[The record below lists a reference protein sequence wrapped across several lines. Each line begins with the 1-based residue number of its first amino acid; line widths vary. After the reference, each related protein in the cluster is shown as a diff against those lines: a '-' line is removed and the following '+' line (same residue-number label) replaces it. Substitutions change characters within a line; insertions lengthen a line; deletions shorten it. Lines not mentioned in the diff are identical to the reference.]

1 MGPIGIF
8 DSGIGG
14 LSVLAEVRKLTPGHP
29 IVYLADQAWAPYG
42 ERTLEAVR
50 ERAVAI
56 SEFLLERGC
65 ELIVV
70 ACNSASAAALH
81 HLREVFPDV
90 PFVGME
96 PAVKPAASRSERGVI
111 GVLATDATFQGE
123 LYASVVDRHAGGKE
137 VVAQAC
143 PGLAEAVETRGADD
157 PETADLVARYL
168 EPLQAAGVDT
178 IVLGCTH
185 YPFLLG
191 TIRRLVGEDVAVIDP
206 APAVARQTLR
216 LLGEPTTGGGT
227 SFLTTADP
235 QRFNLQIER
244 LLGIRDPRATTI
256 MLPVGSELWVGTT
269 RIVAVTG
276 DLTAQRVGAVV
287 NAANATLQH
296 GGGVAAAIVRG
307 GGAVIQDESDRW
319 VRRHGRVG
327 PGQAAVTGAG
337 SLPADHVIHVVGP
350 VFRAGRDN
358 ESLLRR
364 ATVAALG
371 AAVDAGARSVA
382 LPAISAGIFGYPVR
396 EATAVIADASAG
408 WARDHPGALHEIR
421 LVGYQDEVTN
431 HFVAALAAVGRVPAP
446 GR

>member
-14 LSVLAEVRKLTPGHP
+14 LSVLAEVRKLAPEHP

-50 ERAVAI
+50 ERAVTVT
-56 SEFLLERGC
+56 EFLINRGC

-81 HLREVFPDV
+81 HLRVAFRDT

-123 LYASVVDRHAGGKE
+123 LYASVVDRHASGTE

-143 PGLAEAVETRGADD
+143 PGLAEAVETRGVDD
-157 PETADLVARYL
+157 PATTDLLARYL
-168 EPLQAAGVDT
+168 EPLRSAGVDT

-185 YPFLLG
+185 YPFLLE
-191 TIRRLVGEDVAVIDP
+191 TIRLLVGDDVVVIDP

-216 LLGEPTTGGGT
+216 LLGAPNGGGVT
-227 SFLTTADP
+227 RFFTTADP
-235 QRFNLQIER
+235 VQLNAQIER
-244 LLGIRDPRATTI
+244 LLGIPDAGAAAVG
-256 MLPVGSELWVGTT
+256 LPSRSGLWVGTT
-269 RIVAVTG
+269 RLVAVTG

-287 NAANATLQH
+287 NAANSRLQH
-296 GGGVAAAIVRG
+296 GGGVAAAIVRAG
-307 GGAVIQDESDRW
+307 GGAIQDESDRW

-327 PGQAAVTGAG
+327 PGQAAVTSAG

-350 VFRAGRDN
+350 VFRDGQDN

-364 ATVAALG
+364 ATVAALD
-371 AAVDAGARSVA
+371 AAADHGVRSVA
-382 LPAISAGIFGYPVR
+382 LPAISAGIFGYPMAA
-396 EATAVIADASAG
+396 ATAVIADAA
-408 WARDHPGALHEIR
+408 ARWVCAHPGVLDEIR
-421 LVGYQDEVTN
+421 LVGYQDEVAG
-431 HFVAALAAVGRVPAP
+431 HFAAGLAVAGGAP
-446 GR
+446 YPDR